1 MTKEI
6 QMASVRFTKNDM
18 AKYPFLKENTEHIR
32 KLDLKIEDLRQAGR
46 NCRQCETCGSDYKLT
61 VHHIDGNPFDN
72 GLENLQVLCWHC
84 HLLFHEPSEAGVH
97 EELEGTKSDFDNLD
111 NPETRRFHGIVEED
125 IPTEHDE
132 DFSEEPEES
141 EE

>member
-1 MTKEI
+1 MTIHLTTVLKT
-6 QMASVRFTKNDM
+6 F
-18 AKYPFLKENTEHIR
+18 KYYVALSS
-32 KLDLKIEDLRQAGR
+32 A
-46 NCRQCETCGSDYKLT
+46 
-61 VHHIDGNPFDN
+61 
-72 GLENLQVLCWHC
+72 
-84 HLLFHEPSEAGVH
+84 FHEPSEAGVH

-125 IPTEHDE
+125 IPAEHDE